1 MFASINCASSSCW
14 AAVGGELVVVVVVV
28 VVMMMMMMM
37 MMMMTMMMQSRAWG
51 ETEVQ
56 VWLTRLLEES
66 DTCTRNTLGVYGCKF
81 KV

>member
-14 AAVGGELVVVVVVV
+14 AAVGGELVVLVVVVVV
-28 VVMMMMMMM
+28 VVMLMMML
-37 MMMMTMMMQSRAWG
+37 MMMTMMQSRAWG

-66 DTCTRNTLGVYGCKF
+66 DACTRNTLGVYGSKF